1 MTTTSLGLGAGATP
15 DRTRRTV
22 RGIVS
27 IVGPVGATLVFE
39 GLGHGVPFLLAAA
52 IVAVA
57 GLLAF
62 PERRGGPGGGPPP
75 LTFSPRFEG
84 APPSL
89 RGGGP
94 PPPPPHD
101 PREPALNTTT

>member
-1 MTTTSLGLGAGATP
+1 MGAQQTF
-15 DRTRRTV
+15 

-62 PERRGGPGGGPPP
+62 RERRGGPRGGPPRPP
-75 LTFSPRFEG
+75 LPPVFERAPR
-84 APPSL
+84 PL
-89 RGGGP
+89 RGGAPAPHPRP
-94 PPPPPHD
+94 PGCS
-101 PREPALNTTT
+101 RGGRPARGS

>member
-57 GLLAF
+57 GPLAVREGRAG
-62 PERRGGPGGGPPP
+62 PRGGPPRPPLSPHFQTPPFSSRGRGPPP
-75 LTFSPRFEG
+75 APR
-84 APPSL
+84 PPL
-89 RGGGP
+89 GRRG
-94 PPPPPHD
+94 HH
-101 PREPALNTTT
+101 